1 MIAPTAYR
9 NRMPGANVSFQMKLL
24 FLACC
29 AACCLA
35 QEQPTFKTQAPLVVV
50 PVTVS
55 TKNGERIWDLKKED
69 FQLLDN
75 GHEREVIV
83 EPWGT
88 YESHVSLVVVI
99 QTSSISKAA
108 LLIVNKVASML
119 DSITGEGGEVAVITA
134 DSDVQTRLDFTKT
147 WEDVQETFE
156 KLHASGGNNGRILDG
171 VDSAIALLSTRP
183 QGQRRLIL
191 LLSEARDRGS
201 KAKASAVLT
210 HAQQN
215 NVTIYTA
222 SYSAYVTPFT
232 TKASE
237 LQPTGDDGLNIL
249 ALFTEIAQASKK
261 NVGKTFAQYTG
272 GRELSFETLNHLE
285 TDLTEIG
292 KEVHS
297 QYQLS
302 FVPSPEQTP
311 IYHQLTVTI
320 KHHADLVIRARPGYW
335 NGTN

>member
-1 MIAPTAYR
+1 
-9 NRMPGANVSFQMKLL
+9 MKL
-24 FLACC
+24 FLGVFC
-29 AACCLA
+29 AVCAMA
-35 QEQPTFKTQAPLVVV
+35 QQQPTFKTQAPLVVV

-55 TKNGERIWDLKKED
+55 TKNGERIFDLKKED

-75 GHEREVIV
+75 GHEQDVTV
-83 EPWGT
+83 ETWGT
-88 YESHVSLVVVI
+88 YESHVSLVVVV
-99 QTSSISKAA
+99 QTSTLSKAA
-108 LLIVNKVASML
+108 LLKVKKVASML
-119 DSITGEGGEVAVITA
+119 DTLTGEGGEVAVISA
-134 DSDVQTRLDFTKT
+134 DSDVQTLLDFTKT

-156 KLHASGGNNGRILDG
+156 KLHPSGGNNGHILDG
-171 VDSAIALLSTRP
+171 VDSAITLLAAKP

-210 HAQQN
+210 RAEKN

-232 TKASE
+232 AKASE
-237 LQPTGDDGLNIL
+237 LQPQGAAGLDIL
-249 ALFTEIAQASKK
+249 GLLVEIAQSAKK
-261 NVGKTFAQYTG
+261 NVGKTLAEYTG
-272 GRELSFETLNHLE
+272 GRQLSFETLRRLE
-285 TDLTEIG
+285 DDLSEIG
-292 KEVHS
+292 KEIHS

-302 FVPSPEQTP
+302 FVPATEESPV
-311 IYHQLTVTI
+311 YHSLTLTV